1 MLELKIRFESSW
13 TNSFYTE
20 PGGIPLFTSGSG
32 LAGSLRPKGGLS
44 LVNFD
49 RQVASKSGSRIAYLQ
64 ELQAANPELLYR
76 VPVSF
81 DRAVQGVLARLVGEV
96 RRLSDVESNHLAF
109 RAFQAGE
116 CDIDIEH
123 EHSQTT
129 KLATYEVNDI
139 QTGGAGLITND
150 VLYSQTEMSRHLFGH
165 LSQSLVDLDFSIG
178 DVLQVGPLPTGM
190 HWRPESPAALIDRI
204 NALDEEQSEVIK
216 KAKKA
221 AGKGGTYASPF
232 SGVLTALAKALP
244 TDVEATLLKQAELHK
259 LGKSDGLSIEAGG
272 LDRWSIA
279 GATVV
284 ARIKQ
289 LSKDELTAFISAG
302 ALTKDGNLKGMAMSG
317 WVGNITPKDMFSFA
331 SGVTAESG
339 RMPYGIEVPVMQ
351 ANGRAQF
358 VPSGVIKK
366 TGTITFTIDDKPDLE
381 KELHTAI
388 EAASVGPFHF
398 GKKGIAYVQS
408 LERY

>member
-13 TNSFYTE
+13 TNSFYAE
-20 PGGIPLFTSGSG
+20 SGGAPLFTSGSG
-32 LAGSLRPKGGLS
+32 LAGSLRPKGGLNP
-44 LVNFD
+44 VIFD
-49 RQVASKSGSRIAYLQ
+49 RQAASQSRSRIAYLQ
-64 ELQAANPELLYR
+64 ALQAANPELLYR

-96 RRLSDVESNHLAF
+96 RRLSDVETSHLAF

-129 KLATYEVNDI
+129 KLSTYEVNDI

-165 LSQSLVDLDFSIG
+165 LGQSLVDLALCVG
-178 DVLQVGPLPTGM
+178 DVLQSGPLPAGM
-190 HWRPESPAALIDRI
+190 RWCPESPSALIERI
-204 NALDEEQSEVIK
+204 NLLDEEQSEVIK
-216 KAKKA
+216 KAKKTS
-221 AGKGGTYASPF
+221 GKGGTYVTPYGSA
-232 SGVLTALAKALP
+232 LTALARALP
-244 TDVEATLLKQAELHK
+244 SDADAALLKQLELHK
-259 LGKSDGLSIEAGG
+259 QGKPAGLSIEAGA
-272 LDRWSIA
+272 LDGWSIA

-284 ARIKQ
+284 ARIKVMP
-289 LSKDELTAFISAG
+289 KDDLATFIAAG
-302 ALTKDGNLKGMAMSG
+302 ALTKAGGLAGMAMSG
-317 WVGNITPKDMFSFA
+317 GVGKITPKDLFNFS
-331 SGVTAESG
+331 SGVKAESG

-351 ANGRAQF
+351 PGGRPQF

-366 TGTITFTIDDKPDLE
+366 TGTITFTIDDKPNLE
-381 KELHTAI
+381 LELHTAI

-398 GKKGIAYVQS
+398 GKKGVAYVQS